1 MAPPRSVHAP
11 PNPNAGDRGPFPE
24 GAGLQASSKL
34 DLTVPTLD
42 NSGGEVEK
50 AYADDLKKTYGDDN
64 ALGIDIKTFQ
74 AGRDGGNVRNRLTF
88 DKGYHASPQHRSE
101 EVTPTAKR
109 IGQFQQGEG
118 RPEQRCADGVAHAR
132 LRYGVPR
139 RGACA
144 LSQN

>member
-50 AYADDLKKTYGDDN
+50 AYADDLKTTYGDDN
-64 ALGIDIKTFQ
+64 ALGIDIT
-74 AGRDGGNVRNRLTF
+74 GREAADVI
-88 DKGYHASPQHRSE
+88 A
-101 EVTPTAKR
+101 
-109 IGQFQQGEG
+109 
-118 RPEQRCADGVAHAR
+118 RCAAA
-132 LRYGVPR
+132 
-139 RGACA
+139 A
-144 LSQN
+144 LPPPPAAD